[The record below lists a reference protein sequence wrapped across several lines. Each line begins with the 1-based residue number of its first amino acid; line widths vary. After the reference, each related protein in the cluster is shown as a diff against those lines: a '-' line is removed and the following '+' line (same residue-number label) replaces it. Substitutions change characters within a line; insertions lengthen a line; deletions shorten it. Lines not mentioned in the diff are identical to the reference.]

1 MVFPR
6 HLPEVYYTT
15 LQDDDSGLTSIQ
27 AEVDALRDLLENNT
41 GGGLEVTDI
50 NGEGGQTEILSFG
63 YGFTVENSGGQSDIN
78 LYNYEYQGDNTSEEV
93 DDSTTIRFVGSEIT
107 RDSNGLVITPS
118 ATSTPSGRRGEIF
131 YSIFKDSSDP
141 NKLYMG
147 TTYLIADYQEFIN
160 EANNVDNLIATIVIF
175 DPDGVSFTIGG
186 LENFIRGTSND
197 FEVGTKAE
205 DTTAPNGLQLSAA
218 QNSAIF
224 FNQVSGGSNT
234 LYGNQ
239 TNGQVPAHSH
249 TITGDAETAPKH
261 TFLYVG
267 IYAN

>member
-6 HLPEVYYTT
+6 YLPDIYYNS
-15 LQDDDSGLTSIQ
+15 LPNDSGLTSLQ

-41 GGGLEVTDI
+41 GSGLEVIDI

-63 YGFTVENSGGQSDIN
+63 LGFNVENSGGQSDIN
-78 LYNYEYQGDNTSEEV
+78 LYNYEYQGDSTSEEV
-93 DDSTTIRFVGSEIT
+93 DDSTTIRFVGSEVT
-107 RDSNGLVITPS
+107 RDTNGLVITPS
-118 ATSTPSGRRGEIF
+118 ASSTPSGRRGEIF
-131 YSIFKDSSDP
+131 YSIYRDTTDP

-147 TTYLIADYQEFIN
+147 TSYLIADYQEFIT
-160 EANNVDNLIATIVIF
+160 EANNVDSLISNIVIF

-186 LENFIRGTSND
+186 LENFIRGTSDD
-197 FEVGTKAE
+197 FAVGTMVD

-224 FNQVSGGSNT
+224 YNQVSGGGST

-239 TNGQVPAHSH
+239 TNGQIPTHSH

-261 TFLYVG
+261 TLLYVG